1 MRTAVV
7 ESDSRS
13 GNEILYRGGNE
24 QLTWPCGSSD
34 PSSYVNG
41 NAADSTLK
49 HLALACVNSGS
60 DCDAQLANVF
70 DDLAGARQSLR
81 RTLKGSQETVPRSVD
96 LMSTKAVKFLAHDR
110 VMIRKKFAPSMV
122 T

>member
-24 QLTWPCGSSD
+24 QLSWPCGRSD
-34 PSSYVNG
+34 PSPYMNG
-41 NAADSTLK
+41 NAADSPLK
-49 HLALACVNSGS
+49 HLALACVNPGS
-60 DCDAQLANVF
+60 DRDAQLANIL

-81 RTLKGSQETVPRSVD
+81 WTLKGSQETVPRSVD
-96 LMSTKAVKFLAHDR
+96 LTSTKAVEFLAHDR
-110 VMIRKKFAPSMV
+110 VMIGKKFAPSMV